1 MTVALWQPEQVFL
14 RIGLTFFSK
23 PVASTAGF
31 EGGAAIAVPNQS
43 KANAPVAGRG
53 LIRTVGKDGIGLLYS
68 AFSTGVKLRLWL
80 IIADFRTAFE
90 AGSKC
95 DNRTVKMADTE
106 AQSLTEYSEDGVDL
120 TLIRAMLA
128 MSPAERLA
136 MVQRQGNELI
146 AFRELNAAK

>member
-1 MTVALWQPEQVFL
+1 
-14 RIGLTFFSK
+14 
-23 PVASTAGF
+23 
-31 EGGAAIAVPNQS
+31 
-43 KANAPVAGRG
+43 
-53 LIRTVGKDGIGLLYS
+53 
-68 AFSTGVKLRLWL
+68 
-80 IIADFRTAFE
+80 
-90 AGSKC
+90 
-95 DNRTVKMADTE
+95 MADAE